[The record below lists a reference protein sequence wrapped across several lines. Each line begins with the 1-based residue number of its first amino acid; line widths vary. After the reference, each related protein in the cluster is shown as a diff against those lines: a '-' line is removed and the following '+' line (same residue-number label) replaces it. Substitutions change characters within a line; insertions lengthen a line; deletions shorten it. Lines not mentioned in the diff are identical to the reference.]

1 MNIQS
6 KNGTK
11 NIGRWLPGVLISLI
25 ALFVVFRLA
34 QWDELGPAIARIP
47 IPYILAAIFLTV
59 LFLIVRAVAW
69 RVILGNHASMS
80 QTFWAINQGYLLN
93 NLFPFRAGEFGR
105 ALLLGQAARLS
116 PARVLSSIVI
126 ERAFD
131 LAIAA
136 GLLLATLPLALGM
149 AWARSVALLTLGLV
163 IGGLVILFLMSRNQQ
178 WVISL
183 VEKIGAK
190 WGFIRRVVV
199 PQLNALLQGLS
210 TLSDPRQFL
219 LSLFWVGVSWCVAV
233 TTYYIFLLPINPQAP
248 FWWGMFTDAVLAM
261 GIAIPSAPAAL
272 GTFEASIVGAL
283 SILGID
289 QTAALAYAITLHFI
303 QFIVTGVF
311 GLSALIR
318 QGKSV
323 GTFLRDIQAKVINP
337 TSS

>member
-1 MNIQS
+1 MNSQP
-6 KNGTK
+6 KRTVKG
-11 NIGRWLPGVLISLI
+11 IGRWLPGVLISAI

-34 QWDELGPAIARIP
+34 QWDELGPAISRIP
-47 IPYILAAIFLTV
+47 MPFVLVAALLTI
-59 LFLIVRAVAW
+59 LFLVVRAVAW
-69 RVILGNHASMS
+69 RVILGNHASVN

-105 ALLLGQAARLS
+105 AILLGQAARLS

-163 IGGLVILFLMSRNQQ
+163 IAGLLMLFIMSRNQQ
-178 WVISL
+178 WVIGV
-183 VEKIGAK
+183 VEKFGAR
-190 WGFIRRVVV
+190 WGFVRRIVI
-199 PQLNALLQGLS
+199 PQLNALMQGLT

-219 LSLFWVGVSWCVAV
+219 LSLFWIGVSWGVAV
-233 TTYYIFLLPINPQAP
+233 STYYVFLLPINPQAP

-303 QFIVTGVF
+303 QFVVTGIL
-311 GLSALIR
+311 GLTALVR

-323 GTFLRDIQAKVINP
+323 GTFLKDIQTKVINP
-337 TSS
+337 SSS

>member
-1 MNIQS
+1 MNRQTKGTI
-6 KNGTK
+6 KNV
-11 NIGRWLPGVLISLI
+11 GRWLPGVLISLI

-47 IPYILAAIFLTV
+47 LLFILAAVLLTL
-59 LFLIVRAVAW
+59 LFLMTRAVAW
-69 RVILGNHASMS
+69 RVILGNHASVS

-105 ALLLGQAARLS
+105 ALLLGQAARLP

-149 AWARSVALLTLGLV
+149 AWARSVAILTLGLV
-163 IGGLVILFLMSRNQQ
+163 IAGLLMLFLMSRNQQ
-178 WVISL
+178 WVIGL

-190 WGFIRRVVV
+190 WGFVRRVVV
-199 PQLNALLQGLS
+199 PQLNALMQGLS
-210 TLSDPRQFL
+210 TLSEPRQFL
-219 LSLFWVGVSWCVAV
+219 LSLFWIGVSWGVAV
-233 TTYYIFLLPINPQAP
+233 STYYVFLLPIDPQAP

-283 SILGID
+283 TILGID

-303 QFIVTGVF
+303 QFVVTGIL
-311 GLSALIR
+311 GLIALVR

-323 GTFLRDIQAKVINP
+323 GTFLKDIQAKVINP

>member
-1 MNIQS
+1 MSKQS
-6 KNGTK
+6 SKRSG
-11 NIGRWLPGVLISLI
+11 NIGRWLPGVIISLI

-34 QWDELGPAIARIP
+34 QWEELGPAIARIP
-47 IPYILAAIFLTV
+47 LGFILAAVLLTI
-59 LFLIVRAVAW
+59 LFLVVRAVAW
-69 RVILGNHASMS
+69 RVILGNHASVS

-105 ALLLGQAARLS
+105 ALLLGQAAKLS
-116 PARVLSSIVI
+116 PARVLSSIII

-149 AWARSVALLTLGLV
+149 AWARSVALLTLVLV
-163 IGGLVILFLMSRNQQ
+163 IAGLILLFVMSRNQR

-183 VEKIGAK
+183 VEKIGSK
-190 WGFIRRVVV
+190 WGFVRRVVV
-199 PQLNALLQGLS
+199 PQLSALMQGLS
-210 TLSDPRQFL
+210 TLSDPRQFI
-219 LSLFWVGVSWCVAV
+219 LSLLWIGASWGVAV
-233 TTYYIFLLPINPQAP
+233 STYYVFLLPINPQAP

-283 SILGID
+283 TILGVD

-303 QFIVTGVF
+303 QFVVTGIL
-311 GLSALIR
+311 GITALVR

>member
-1 MNIQS
+1 MNNSS
-6 KNGTK
+6 KKSTRS
-11 NIGRWLPGVLISLI
+11 IWRWLPGVLISLI

-47 IPYILAAIFLTV
+47 LPFILAATGLTI
-59 LFLIVRAVAW
+59 LFLMVRAVAW
-69 RVILGNHASMS
+69 RVILGNHASVG

-93 NLFPFRAGEFGR
+93 NIFPFRAGEFGR
-105 ALLLGQAARLS
+105 ALLLGQAAKLS

-149 AWARSVALLTLGLV
+149 AWARSVAVLTLGLV
-163 IGGLVILFLMSRNQQ
+163 IAGLILLFVMSRNQQ
-178 WVISL
+178 WVINL
-183 VEKIGAK
+183 VEKIGAR
-190 WGFIRRVVV
+190 WSFVNRVVI
-199 PQLNALLQGLS
+199 PQLNALMQGLS

-219 LSLFWVGVSWCVAV
+219 LSLLWIGISWGVAV
-233 TTYYIFLLPINPQAP
+233 STYYVFLLPINPQSP

-283 SILGID
+283 TILGVD
-289 QTAALAYAITLHFI
+289 QTSALAYAITLHFI
-303 QFIVTGVF
+303 QFVVTGIF
-311 GLSALIR
+311 GLTALVR